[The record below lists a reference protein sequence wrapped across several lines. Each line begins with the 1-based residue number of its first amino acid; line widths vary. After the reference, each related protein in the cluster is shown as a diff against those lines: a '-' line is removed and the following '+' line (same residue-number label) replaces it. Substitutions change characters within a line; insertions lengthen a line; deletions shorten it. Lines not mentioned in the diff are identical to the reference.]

1 MQLYQL
7 VMQSD
12 DAWHTVNELG
22 KLNCLH
28 FIDLNPDKL
37 PHEQKFA
44 KIIRT
49 IDETERRIEYEY
61 VV

>member
-12 DAWHTVNELG
+12 DAWYTVNELG